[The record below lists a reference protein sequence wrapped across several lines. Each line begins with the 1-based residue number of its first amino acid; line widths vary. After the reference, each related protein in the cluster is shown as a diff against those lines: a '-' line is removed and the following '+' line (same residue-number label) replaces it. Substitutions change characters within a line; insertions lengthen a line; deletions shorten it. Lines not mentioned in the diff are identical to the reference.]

1 MNIALNVKTDD
12 DKSLNA
18 LAEDLFRPMGV
29 KGVYARTAKYEKV
42 IAGLGELVTR
52 HRHREAEVFRFPPVM
67 SRRHVEKSGY
77 LLSFPN
83 LLGCVCSLHGSEDD
97 IRRAVDC
104 SADGGDWT
112 EFLTAADLVL
122 SPAACYPIYPVAAE
136 KGVVGSEGL
145 HFDVAAD
152 CFRREPSN
160 DLDRL
165 QSFRM
170 REFVRIGSPEQIV
183 DFREAWMA
191 RAQALAAS
199 LGLPARL
206 DLANDPFFGRG
217 GQMMAASQVQQS
229 LKFELLIPIHSE
241 ERPTAC
247 MSFNYHLDHFGD
259 AWGIRH
265 ANGKSAHSGCVA
277 FGMDR
282 LAVAL
287 FRTHGLALEDW
298 PEGVRTVLGL

>member
-1 MNIALNVKTDD
+1 MNIAISVGGDSDNTM
-12 DKSLNA
+12 SAIAN
-18 LAEDLFRPMGV
+18 DLFRPMDV
-29 KGVYARTAKYEKV
+29 KGVYARTAKYEK
-42 IAGLGELVTR
+42 IIEALGALVSR
-52 HRHREAEVFRFPPVM
+52 HRDPGAEIYRFPPVM
-67 SRRHVEKSGY
+67 SRRQVEKSGY
-77 LLSFPN
+77 LLSFPH
-83 LLGCVCSLHGSEDD
+83 LLGCVCCLHGSEDE
-97 IRRAVDC
+97 IRQALDC

-112 EFLTAADLVL
+112 DWLSAADLVL

-136 KGVVGSEGL
+136 KGPVPAEGL

-170 REFVRIGSPEQIV
+170 REFVRIGSPEQIME
-183 DFREAWMA
+183 FREGWMA
-191 RAQALAAS
+191 RALAVAES

-217 GQMMAASQVQQS
+217 GQLMAASQVQQS
-229 LKFELLIPIHSE
+229 LKFELLIPIHSVD
-241 ERPTAC
+241 RPTAC

-265 ANGKSAHSGCVA
+265 PTGKSAHSGCVA

-287 FRTHGLALEDW
+287 FRTHGLTLEDW
-298 PEGVRTVLGL
+298 PEGVRKVLAI